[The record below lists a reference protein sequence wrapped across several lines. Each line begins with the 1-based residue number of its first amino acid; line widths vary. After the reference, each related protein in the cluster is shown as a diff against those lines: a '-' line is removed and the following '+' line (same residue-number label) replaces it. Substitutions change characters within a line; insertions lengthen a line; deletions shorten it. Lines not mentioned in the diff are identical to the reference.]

1 MELNVAKVSPRFVAE
16 KRVID
21 IAAIVVKN
29 WRRKKKLAII
39 LGTLLIIIK
48 LYETFILIF
57 FSRLQKRV
65 EILCPKD
72 SKPIQNSLPSF

>member
-39 LGTLLIIIK
+39 LGTLLIIIRFVK
-48 LYETFILIF
+48 I
-57 FSRLQKRV
+57 
-65 EILCPKD
+65 
-72 SKPIQNSLPSF
+72 